1 MFHQMKGLA
10 SDVDDLLTYIST
22 VLLHSEISCFLLM
35 DMGFGLDHGP
45 QCLPCQMMKV
55 LSWTSIC
62 TKVFRKI
69 NNILPRISLR
79 AEEKLG
85 VNVPVITK
93 PCCSWHW
100 WATSCPATLLLV
112 WTGCCWP
119 SHLASSMDKW
129 NLVQMYQLWPSHL
142 TTGVGGLLLLQQ
154 PCCWCRQVVLTQL
167 SCHWYANFSLY
178 KYVVPDPAILPL
190 VQAGY
195 FWHYHF
201 HHSPYIS
208 FCHIILCKVSLI
220 HCSHQAFTLLPH
232 NHPMTL

>member
-45 QCLPCQMMKV
+45 QCLPCRMMKV

-112 WTGCCWP
+112 WIGCLLP

-154 PCCWCRQVVLTQL
+154 PCCWCRQVSRTGIFHVLFALFFLTLTNTILQTRSNHPHHTRSNPFRLLTQFTDKQKTRVL
-167 SCHWYANFSLY
+167 N
-178 KYVVPDPAILPL
+178 P
-190 VQAGY
+190 
-195 FWHYHF
+195 WH
-201 HHSPYIS
+201 SR
-208 FCHIILCKVSLI
+208 
-220 HCSHQAFTLLPH
+220 H
-232 NHPMTL
+232 NV